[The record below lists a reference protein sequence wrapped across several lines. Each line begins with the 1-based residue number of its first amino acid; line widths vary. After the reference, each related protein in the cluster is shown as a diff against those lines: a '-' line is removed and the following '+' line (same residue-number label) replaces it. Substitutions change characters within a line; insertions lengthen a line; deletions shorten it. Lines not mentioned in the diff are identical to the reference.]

1 MSHLEQCSSASA
13 GPTRPGTAGQEMLP
27 RLGLDDVVLVVVSS
41 ALVCCTCFVAPALLL
56 LMTATATT
64 LPEPTL
70 TDAAPPPRP
79 RSLPVPVLP
88 TSLSCAIA
96 AALWQSFAQNSPAVL
111 SCLTGRCAS
120 GHDEDDSLG
129 KFSPQTE
136 RRRVGVLFPIPNAR
150 CADQNYLRQAIFVI
164 KRTKPSI
171 LPRPA
176 PPP

>member
-1 MSHLEQCSSASA
+1 MSHLEQCCSASA

-41 ALVCCTCFVAPALLL
+41 ALVCCTCFVAPALL
-56 LMTATATT
+56 MTATATT

-70 TDAAPPPRP
+70 TDAAHPPPL

-164 KRTKPSI
+164 KRTKPNI